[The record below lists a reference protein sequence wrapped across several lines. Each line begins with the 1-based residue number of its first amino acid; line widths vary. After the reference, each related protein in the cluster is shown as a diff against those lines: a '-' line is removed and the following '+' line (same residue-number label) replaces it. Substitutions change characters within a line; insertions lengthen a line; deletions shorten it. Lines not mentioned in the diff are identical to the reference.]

1 LPPDRGAAAKKGKS
15 ASVNYNFSPQVLSD
29 AQERAERRLAGE
41 ELARIESELGP
52 IPKDPLEIAIVRE
65 LTEQDLKDL
74 LVGPHSVMV
83 ATQRPK
89 AVSVSNLKASHHKLA
104 QLVAQGMARPSIAML
119 TGFSTATI
127 ARYETDPAFQALVE
141 HYMAVVEL
149 EFVDIVAKMR
159 DIGEDALGILK
170 NRIDTAEEQMT
181 NREILEII
189 DAMITKPM
197 AAQAKMSQGAN
208 APAPASPTINI
219 SFKSPEFARSDVIEV
234 EEIKG

>member
-1 LPPDRGAAAKKGKS
+1 M
-15 ASVNYNFSPQVLSD
+15 NYNFSPQVLAD

-89 AVSVSNLKASHHKLA
+89 PVSVSNLRASHHKLA

-127 ARYETDPAFQALVE
+127 ARYEQDPAFQALVE

-149 EFVDIVAKMR
+149 EFVDIVAKMK

-170 NRIDTAEEQMT
+170 SRIDTAEEQMT

-197 AAQAKMSQGAN
+197 AAQAKMAQSAN
-208 APAPASPTINI
+208 APLSVVPNITI
-219 SFKSPEFARSDVIEV
+219 SFKTPNGLGPAKDVIEV
-234 EEIKG
+234 QEVA